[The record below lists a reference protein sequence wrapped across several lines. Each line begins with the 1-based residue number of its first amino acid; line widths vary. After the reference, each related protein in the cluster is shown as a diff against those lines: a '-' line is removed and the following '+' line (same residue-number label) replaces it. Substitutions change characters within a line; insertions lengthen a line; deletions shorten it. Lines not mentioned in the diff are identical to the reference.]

1 MKARELFFTY
11 RVRQV
16 ILTRCARRTA
26 REENLHAYYAALR
39 DAVRSLADRLGM
51 LPEDEEILFETRDG
65 DAIFT
70 VARTGNEL
78 ARLPER
84 LLSPLSVPT

>member
-16 ILTRCARRTA
+16 ILARCARRTA
-26 REENLHAYYAALR
+26 REDDLHAYYAALR
-39 DAVRSLADRLGM
+39 DAVRSLADRLGT
-51 LPEDEEILFETRDG
+51 LPEDEEIVCGTCDG
-65 DAIFT
+65 DAIFI
-70 VARTGNEL
+70 VARTGTEL

>member
-26 REENLHAYYAALR
+26 HEDDLHAYYGALR
-39 DAVRSLADRLGM
+39 DAVRSLADRLGN
-51 LPEDEEILFETRDG
+51 LPEDEEILFETRD
-65 DAIFT
+65 
-70 VARTGNEL
+70 VARTGTEL